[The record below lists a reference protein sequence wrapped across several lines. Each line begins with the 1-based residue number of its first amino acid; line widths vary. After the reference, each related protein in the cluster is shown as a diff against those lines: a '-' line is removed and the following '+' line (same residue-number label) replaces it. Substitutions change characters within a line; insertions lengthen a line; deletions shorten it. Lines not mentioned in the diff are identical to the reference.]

1 MDPSGL
7 RLIFVVVCK
16 LSSLQAGTQSAALAS
31 SSPSRSGSGRR
42 RRAAGTPTLSVA
54 FFSSAF
60 CFRYQPFPESSSQ
73 VGKLLRF
80 EEISKER
87 HERLKQE
94 GEGGIRDPIYCSFVT
109 DSWLL
114 CLAGLK
120 SEEDW
125 AVLFS
130 SGGRIAQRACSSTYL
145 GLGWVGVR
153 RRQTRQTWGLQGE
166 IW

>member
-1 MDPSGL
+1 MLHSPL
-7 RLIFVVVCK
+7 PRVLV
-16 LSSLQAGTQSAALAS
+16 AGVEGGAS
-31 SSPSRSGSGRR
+31 PLVPPPCPSPSSHQRSVFDS
-42 RRAAGTPTLSVA
+42 T
-54 FFSSAF
+54 
-60 CFRYQPFPESSSQ
+60 PFPESSSQ

-80 EEISKER
+80 EERSKER

-94 GEGGIRDPIYCSFVT
+94 GVGGWIRDPIYSSSVT
-109 DSWLL
+109 DSWPL

-130 SGGRIAQRACSSTYL
+130 FFSGGRIAQRAFCTCSSTYL

-153 RRQTRQTWGLQGE
+153 RRQTTQIWGLQGE